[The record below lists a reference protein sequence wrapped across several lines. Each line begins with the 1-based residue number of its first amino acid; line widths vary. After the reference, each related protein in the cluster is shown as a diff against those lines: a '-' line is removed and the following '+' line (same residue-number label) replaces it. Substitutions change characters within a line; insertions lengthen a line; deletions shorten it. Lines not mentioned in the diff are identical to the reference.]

1 MPETFLYLIMRL
13 SQLVLLLTV
22 IGSTARAQVLFYED
36 AFIGGVTAAG
46 GSPGY
51 TAYTPSDFS
60 VSIPAGSTI
69 RQAWLM
75 AGRHGAASDT
85 DVDLNGFVY
94 TFSDDNQ
101 VSPDFDSPFYGGA
114 SGVHAIDVTADIDP
128 AVSDYTLTVIDL
140 AAPFNPANLF
150 LDYYLL
156 IAYENPAM
164 DSTYVSIYVNEQD
177 LDEKETWELTFQ
189 KTLDTACADIGLAL
203 MTGYACFLTD
213 GENVEVN
220 GTFIGTYGGNE
231 DNSGDCGG
239 PVGSFSFSENILSG
253 LADDDADD
261 VVNETDVVAE
271 ISGYIDPTSDM
282 VDVFFEYVDPAVP
295 SGDASNA
302 IWAVVLVTGNGF
314 SEAADI
320 AVAQD
325 SFLICIGETVNLS
338 VSGGTSYEWEPATG
352 LSDPFSATTS
362 ASPETSTTYVVT
374 SAAGCA
380 ISYDTVVIEVV
391 DLPLELG
398 DNPVICENESTVIGV
413 PATPG
418 FTYAWL
424 PETGLSD
431 ATSSSTTAAP
441 ESTTAYILQAV
452 SSNGCVFTDGV
463 TVQVSVADVALGNDT
478 TIVAGTEAVLSATGE
493 GDYDWV
499 PATGDCNVCPVN
511 TVSPLINTLYT
522 VIMMNADGCF
532 DSDSMWVFVD
542 ENCGGRVLMPSAFT
556 PNDDG
561 INDVLLPST
570 VFTAIDGFDLM
581 IYNRWGEQ
589 VFESNDVLNGWNGE
603 VDDQAQPMGAYTY
616 VMRYTCSGDPYSN
629 AGLVYLLR

>member
-1 MPETFLYLIMRL
+1 MRFLPLLIICM
-13 SQLVLLLTV
+13 T
-22 IGSTARAQVLFYED
+22 IGFTANAQVLFYED
-36 AFIGGVTAAG
+36 AYKGGATAAG

-60 VSIPAGSTI
+60 VSIPPGSTI

-75 AGRHGAASDT
+75 AGRHGNAPDT
-85 DVDLNGFVY
+85 EVDLNGFVY

-140 AAPFNPANLF
+140 SAAFNPANLF
-150 LDYYLL
+150 LDYYLF
-156 IAYENPAM
+156 IAYENPSL
-164 DSTYVSIYVNEQD
+164 DSTYVAIYVNEQD
-177 LDEKETWELTFQ
+177 LDDKETWELTFQ
-189 KTLDTACADIGLAL
+189 KTLDTACADVGLAL
-203 MTGYACFLTD
+203 MTGYACYLSD

-239 PVGSFSFSENILSG
+239 PVGSFSFNENTLTGI
-253 LADDDADD
+253 ADDDADELI
-261 VVNETDVVAE
+261 NETDVVAE
-271 ISGYIDPTSDM
+271 ISSYIDPTSDM
-282 VDVFFEYVDPAVP
+282 VDIFFEYVDPTNP

-302 IWAVVLVTGNGF
+302 IWALVLMTGNSF
-314 SEAADI
+314 TEAADI
-320 AVAQD
+320 SVAQD
-325 SFLICIGETVNLS
+325 SFLICQGESVNLS
-338 VSGGTSYEWEPATG
+338 VSGGSSYEWEPSTG
-352 LSDPFSATTS
+352 LSDPFSASTT
-362 ASPETSTTYVVT
+362 ATPETSTSYVVT
-374 SAAGCA
+374 SSAGCA
-380 ISYDTVVIEVV
+380 VSFDTVVIEVV

-398 DNPVICENESTVIGV
+398 DNITICETESTTIGV

-418 FTYAWL
+418 FTYTWL
-424 PETGLSD
+424 PESGLLD
-431 ATSSSTTAAP
+431 ANVSSTSASP

-452 SSNGCVFTDGV
+452 STNGCVFTDGITIV
-463 TVQVSVADVALGNDT
+463 VSVSDVELGNDT
-478 TIVAGTEAVLSATGE
+478 TIVAGTEAILSATGE

-511 TVSPLINTLYT
+511 TVSPLENTLYT
-522 VIMMNADGCF
+522 IIMMNADGCF

-556 PNDDG
+556 PNGDG
-561 INDVLLPST
+561 INDQLLPAT
-570 VFTAIDGFDLM
+570 VFASVDGYDLM

-589 VFESNDVLNGWNGE
+589 VFASNDILNGWNGE
-603 VDDQAQPMGAYTY
+603 VDDIPQPLGAYTY
-616 VMRYTCSGDPYSN
+616 ILRYTCSGDPFSSS
-629 AGLVYLLR
+629 GLVYLLR